1 MPKSIWSEVAAWQGP
16 HPILHKTAIQ
26 GPGNRRTLVWETT
39 AGNGVAV
46 IEKIGDG
53 TKGQF
58 VGVKFQNK
66 PFKTVVAQVKR
77 SFTLERKRQEREGR
91 LCLS

>member
-1 MPKSIWSEVAAWQGP
+1 MPKSIWSEVATWQGRNP
-16 HPILHKTAIQ
+16 VLNKTAIQ

-46 IEKIGDG
+46 IEKIGDEK
-53 TKGQF
+53 KGQF
-58 VGVKFQNK
+58 VGVKIQNK

-77 SFTLERKRQEREGR
+77 SFTLERKRHEKEGQ

>member
-1 MPKSIWSEVAAWQGP
+1 MPKLDWLKVARWQGP
-16 HPILHKTAIQ
+16 NPVLREATVQ

-53 TKGQF
+53 RRGHF
-58 VGVKFQNK
+58 VDFTIHDK
-66 PFKTVVAQVKR
+66 PFRMVVAQVKR
-77 SFTLERKRQEREGR
+77 SHTLERKRIAKEGQ
-91 LCLS
+91 LC

>member
-1 MPKSIWSEVAAWQGP
+1 MPRSIWPEIASWQGRS
-16 HPILHKTAIQ
+16 PILNQVSIQ

-46 IEKIGDG
+46 IEKIGDER
-53 TKGQF
+53 KGQF

-77 SFTLERKRQEREGR
+77 SFTLERKRYEREGQ
-91 LCLS
+91 LC